1 MQEQIKQ
8 VASRIRELREIFGA
22 SVEELARA
30 FQVPEADYR
39 QYESGTVDIPV
50 GILYQIAQRFGVE
63 LTTLLTGEEPRLR
76 TYALT
81 RAGQGVSVDRRQQYG
96 YQSLA
101 YNFIGKRSEPFMVTV
116 PPAADDA
123 PEHINSHPGQE
134 FHYVLEGTLRVRL
147 LPGSGPELLAG
158 SVEGT
163 LEGQGRPVA
172 AVGGKDVV
180 VHVQVGERVLLVVAS
195 ALTESRA
202 TPETNRPSSKG
213 TSATVAT
220 GAPRKRVLSVRGLA
234 VRKLQGKYLG
244 TLRGLRPGAR
254 ARVKKVAREQGVAAA
269 VRLAQSLK

>member
-30 FQVPEADYR
+30 FQVSEADYR

-50 GILYQIAQRFGVE
+50 GILYQLAQRFGVE

-81 RAGQGVSVDRRQQYG
+81 RSGQGVSVDRRQQYG

-101 YNFIGKRSEPFMVTV
+101 YNFIHKRAEPFLVTV
-116 PPAADDA
+116 DPGPEHFNSHPGQEFHHVLSGTLRVLLDQHELVLGPGDSLYFDSSVAHSLTALNDA

-147 LPGSGPELLAG
+147 DQHQVVLGPGDSLYFDS
-158 SVEGT
+158 SVPHSLT
-163 LEGQGRPVA
+163 ALDQAPV
-172 AVGGKDVV
+172 
-180 VHVQVGERVLLVVAS
+180 RVL
-195 ALTESRA
+195 
-202 TPETNRPSSKG
+202 
-213 TSATVAT
+213 TVI
-220 GAPRKRVLSVRGLA
+220 L
-234 VRKLQGKYLG
+234 
-244 TLRGLRPGAR
+244 
-254 ARVKKVAREQGVAAA
+254 
-269 VRLAQSLK
+269 

>member
-30 FQVPEADYR
+30 FQVSEADYR

-50 GILYQIAQRFGVE
+50 GILYQLAQRFGVE

-101 YNFIGKRSEPFMVTV
+101 YNFIGKRSEPFLVTV
-116 PPAADDA
+116 PPAAADA

-147 LPGSGPELLAG
+147 DQHQVVLGPGDSLYFDS
-158 SVEGT
+158 SVPHSLT
-163 LEGQGRPVA
+163 ALDQAPV
-172 AVGGKDVV
+172 
-180 VHVQVGERVLLVVAS
+180 RVL
-195 ALTESRA
+195 
-202 TPETNRPSSKG
+202 
-213 TSATVAT
+213 TVI
-220 GAPRKRVLSVRGLA
+220 L
-234 VRKLQGKYLG
+234 
-244 TLRGLRPGAR
+244 
-254 ARVKKVAREQGVAAA
+254 
-269 VRLAQSLK
+269 